1 MSGLRHERVTKL
13 LLILYYTSSISPSA
27 TLKGKKKLTSQ
38 THQDVRQKAEIIKKV
53 EIRVY
58 KHSDSKFHHIL
69 YFAI

>member
-13 LLILYYTSSISPSA
+13 LLILFFTSSISPSA

-38 THQDVRQKAEIIKKV
+38 TYQDVRQKAEIIKKV

-58 KHSDSKFHHIL
+58 KHYDSKFHHIL